1 MLGDLVTEML
11 TRDECCLGDGNDQNN
26 QEVVF
31 FPPLDFPEVD
41 LCGGWGRARLL
52 FSLFRGFSFSFYY
65 YYIIISIVFIFSCF

>member
-31 FPPLDFPEVD
+31 FPLWISLKWTYVGGGAELGCSSVSSGVFLFP
-41 LCGGWGRARLL
+41 
-52 FSLFRGFSFSFYY
+52 
-65 YYIIISIVFIFSCF
+65 IIIIIILLLV